1 MSLYLD
7 YNSTTPID
15 KRVLDVM
22 IDVYQNHIGN
32 ADSRT
37 HNFGE
42 DTRRIVEN
50 ARKQVASLLDVKSDE
65 VFFTSGATESNNIVI
80 QGLREYALQTGKKH
94 IITTSIEHKAVLE
107 TAKAMEKQGFDVDIV
122 NPDTSGRIAV
132 QDVIGKLREDTL
144 LVSVMHVNNET
155 GIIQPIE
162 EIGEELEKR
171 DILFHV
177 DATQS
182 CGKLVEELKRTKYR
196 MLSFSAHKLKG
207 PQGVGDISAGLSYSV
222 IKNAIQKVMK
232 IRNVDDL
239 GENIVVQGGTFYND
253 AVLRAFELIVG
264 KNVIRPDIAGLM
276 GAYGAALIAKEAYSK
291 LEEKPAESTILKSKE
306 IDELKT
312 IIKNRNTK
320 INFLFLYLNS
330 VKYNPF
336 FSFIL
341 TLHFVF
347 FVILLNFLK
356 SAIFILNLITPFTI
370 FLISH
375 IFMLLILHRFINLSV
390 KKPSICTVIIPVI
403 LRILFVIP
411 IFIPLLLIIYTI
423 NIPFN
428 N

>member
-50 ARKQVASLLDVKSDE
+50 SRKQVASLLDVKSDE

-80 QGLREYALQTGKKH
+80 QGLKEYALQTGKKH

-132 QDVIGKLREDTL
+132 QDVIGKVREDTL

-171 DILFHV
+171 NILFHV

-207 PQGVGDISAGLSYSV
+207 PQGVGGLILKKKRYKLPPV
-222 IKNAIQKVMK
+222 KNIMY
-232 IRNVDDL
+232 
-239 GENIVVQGGTFYND
+239 GGQQ
-253 AVLRAFELIVG
+253 EHG
-264 KNVIRPDIAGLM
+264 IRPGTIPVALVAGCGKACEIAQIEYSSNEEKFKLIKDIA
-276 GAYGAALIAKEAYSK
+276 YQI
-291 LEEKPAESTILKSKE
+291 
-306 IDELKT
+306 
-312 IIKNRNTK
+312 
-320 INFLFLYLNS
+320 LNS
-330 VKYNPF
+330 SNI
-336 FSFIL
+336 SF
-341 TLHFVF
+341 HFNGDQNYCVS
-347 FVILLNFLK
+347 N
-356 SAIFILNLITPFTI
+356 
-370 FLISH
+370 
-375 IFMLLILHRFINLSV
+375 
-390 KKPSICTVIIPVI
+390 
-403 LRILFVIP
+403 
-411 IFIPLLLIIYTI
+411 TI
-423 NIPFN
+423 NVCFDGVSSEALMIASKQYCSVSNGSACTSKSYTPSYVLLAMGIPASDIENSIRISWGPDTEVDVFKAEFEKLVN
-428 N
+428 VAKSLAG

>member
-37 HNFGE
+37 HDFGE

-80 QGLREYALQTGKKH
+80 QGLKEYALQTGKKH

-132 QDVIGKLREDTL
+132 QDVIGKVREDTL

-171 DILFHV
+171 NILFHV

-196 MLSFSAHKLKG
+196 MLSFSAHKLRG
-207 PQGVGDISAGLSYSV
+207 PQGVGGLVLKKKRYKLPPV
-222 IKNAIQKVMK
+222 KNIMY
-232 IRNVDDL
+232 
-239 GENIVVQGGTFYND
+239 GGQQ
-253 AVLRAFELIVG
+253 EHG
-264 KNVIRPDIAGLM
+264 IRPGTIPVALVAGCGKACEIAQTEYTSNEEKNRAIKDIAFQILEGSNISYHFNGDQDYCVSNTMNICFDGVSSEALM
-276 GAYGAALIAKEAYSK
+276 ISSKQYCGVSNGSACTSKNYAPSYVLQAMGMPVSEIENSIRISWGPNTDVVEFKKEFGN
-291 LEEKPAESTILKSKE
+291 LLGVVKS
-306 IDELKT
+306 
-312 IIKNRNTK
+312 
-320 INFLFLYLNS
+320 F
-330 VKYNPF
+330 
-336 FSFIL
+336 
-341 TLHFVF
+341 
-347 FVILLNFLK
+347 
-356 SAIFILNLITPFTI
+356 AI
-370 FLISH
+370 
-375 IFMLLILHRFINLSV
+375 
-390 KKPSICTVIIPVI
+390 
-403 LRILFVIP
+403 
-411 IFIPLLLIIYTI
+411 
-423 NIPFN
+423 
-428 N
+428 